1 MTIEQST
8 LDKEYFAWKFYCEDT
23 SGSADVRDYLED
35 LSQRVK
41 DFYIARPIR
50 SVVVCAANKFSDGL
64 IVCGARHYDRI
75 MHRQIKIGLMKNL
88 FKDSLTNLVTSR
100 QEKKPGL
107 LLNTKIRSLDV

>member
-23 SGSADVRDYLED
+23 SGSADVRDYFED

-41 DFYIARPIR
+41 DYYIDRTIR

-88 FKDSLTNLVTSR
+88 FKDSLTNLVTS
-100 QEKKPGL
+100 
-107 LLNTKIRSLDV
+107 